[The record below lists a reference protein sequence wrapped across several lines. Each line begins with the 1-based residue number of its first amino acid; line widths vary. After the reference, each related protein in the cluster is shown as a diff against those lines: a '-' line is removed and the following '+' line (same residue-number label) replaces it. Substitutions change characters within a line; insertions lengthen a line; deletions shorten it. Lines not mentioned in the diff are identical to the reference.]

1 MGGRGEGGKLARG
14 EDGEAKGGPRTPPQ
28 FLDGS
33 SLPRWDLRAVA
44 QDAKP
49 NWAER
54 SDAWEGRLGHSRARP
69 PRDYLAYSGESQ
81 PRRLPMSAES
91 EARAGSWKPFGLRLS
106 PKRSRRPS

>member
-1 MGGRGEGGKLARG
+1 MGQFVRRGDAGGRAGAG
-14 EDGEAKGGPRTPPQ
+14 TPPQ

-33 SLPRWDLRAVA
+33 SLPRWDLWAVA

-54 SDAWEGRLGHSRARP
+54 SDAWEGPLGHSCARP

-106 PKRSRRPS
+106 PKRSR